1 MTNKEKRINIRH
13 IKCVTPNN
21 NYSFEG
27 DILLLNNG
35 TFQGIVSNQQEDI
48 EDSCVFGKIYH
59 NKDNIIV
66 DAMINLSPK
75 YRDEKNIEFDWNN
88 SYHMIYDPL
97 RRRYEGIEET
107 FNAKNESYMYI
118 NNVYLTKEEQIIKE
132 EELLEQLRI
141 YGNNSLK
148 YPKKV
153 LNKRA

>member
-1 MTNKEKRINIRH
+1 MSNKEKAINIRH

-21 NYSFEG
+21 KYFLEG

-35 TFQGIVSNQQEDI
+35 KFQGIVFNQNEDI
-48 EDSCVFGKIYH
+48 ENSCIFGKIYY
-59 NKDNIIV
+59 NNGNIIV
-66 DAMINLSPK
+66 DAMINLSSK
-75 YRDEKNIEFDWNN
+75 YHNDNLDSDWNN

-132 EELLEQLRI
+132 KELLEQLRI
-141 YGNNSLK
+141 YGNNTLK